1 MRDRSRRE
9 EAARRWFPVTRRAL
23 EKQAHRT
30 QDENMVNA
38 KGNAPTGADQFSAFI
53 LPALRR
59 LECAA
64 FNTCRAAGFVVLIAV
79 AVGFVVGG

>member
-1 MRDRSRRE
+1 
-9 EAARRWFPVTRRAL
+9 
-23 EKQAHRT
+23 
-30 QDENMVNA
+30 MVNA

-79 AVGFVVGG
+79 AVGLVVGG